1 MSIRQIKVFL
11 DSSVIIA
18 ALASST
24 GGSHEVLALAEL
36 GIIVPCISED
46 VVGEVLRNIQ
56 KKLPGCMDSYYVLFK
71 TLPFKIVDAAS
82 EDLEYASSLI
92 NEKDAPILAAAI
104 SGKVDWLL
112 SLDKHFLNSDL
123 KGKVNFAIG
132 TPGDFLQELVS
143 FLKGNG

>member
-1 MSIRQIKVFL
+1 MSTGQIKVFL

-18 ALASST
+18 ALASMS

-46 VVGEVLRNIQ
+46 VVGQVLRNVQ
-56 KKLPGCMDSYYVLFK
+56 KKLPGCVDSYYTLFK
-71 TLPFKIVDAAS
+71 VLPFKIVDPTD
-82 EDLEYASSLI
+82 EDLEYARSLI
-92 NEKDAPILAAAI
+92 NEKDAPIPAAAI

-112 SLDKHFLNSDL
+112 SLDKHFLSGDW

-143 FLKGNG
+143 FLKGDG